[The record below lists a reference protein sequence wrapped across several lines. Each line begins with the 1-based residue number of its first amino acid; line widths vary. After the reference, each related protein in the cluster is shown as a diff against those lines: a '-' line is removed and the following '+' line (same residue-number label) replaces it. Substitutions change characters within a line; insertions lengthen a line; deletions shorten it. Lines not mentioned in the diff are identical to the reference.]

1 MTTERYRQQ
10 AEDFITQTM
19 QSEIPDVAV
28 DSGSAI
34 NSLIVR
40 GGGAIMAALFQEI
53 DHVIGAR
60 DISDPEALSTDDM
73 DRNMEVL
80 LVSRDSGTKS
90 RGFVNIHFSN
100 RGNRAFGAGTRV
112 ADADQTLFFLVEID
126 LSYAPSDHLPNASD
140 GTFYL
145 RVPFVAEKDGP
156 EYDLDVGQIT
166 SFVDNQLGAIYIRNG
181 EEFIGGLEAQTN
193 TQLLRTAQRSVST
206 RTPLTIDGTV
216 LALQQLF
223 GAKLLDAIILG
234 NGDVE
239 MLRDEL
245 HTVGPNLALD
255 PSGVPTGIHIGG
267 RTDAY
272 HWYPQV
278 NYVQVDV
285 DLTVDLVASSII
297 NVGAGAVAARFAA
310 GTTSTNAVQSSGRL
324 ILDLGGANEETVEFS
339 SVAFVLLTGIYTF
352 TITAPFPVFSHVSA
366 SPVTVSGDG
375 AIEIGPDAAIQIVPV
390 MLVKSVN
397 LLDSLTLSPI
407 GDPLVRVDPLS
418 RRPGWY
424 FEDFNKFNL
433 MSAKETKTLRID
445 EKRSVIGNAPLSRT
459 DGVVSAVNLLSSES
473 TDFTG
478 YQGRPITITFGALAV
493 TRTILQVMS
502 PTQVLYSAGPGDPLV
517 AGSGRTFSVPAGYGD
532 YIQYPIR
539 VAFYTHTE
547 IQEAQTAFDNGRT
560 RIVCSDILSRAFY
573 PIFLSFKL
581 RYKGSGV
588 ELDVRAAILDVI
600 QKSQGTILGANTYTR
615 FDVSDII
622 AAAYNDDLA
631 DYVETP
637 FQIKISRVNQDGTE
651 EIRWVSPGPNT
662 VNQLIVAATVVA
674 SPLTRTITCT
684 RPAHVAE
691 FAVPSSG
698 RLFLGAFSGTEEEL
712 TYDGVVY
719 SGVNITFVL
728 EESSPSPTS
737 GHPISEPLRV
747 SVYDFN
753 PDNVI
758 TDGTISDGRMFRP
771 YFGDVIIEK
780 IP

>member
-10 AEDFITQTM
+10 AEDFITETM

-60 DISDPEALSTDDM
+60 DISDPEALSTEDM

-80 LVSRDSGTKS
+80 LVERDAGIRS

-100 RGNRAFGAGTRV
+100 RDSRAFGAGTRV
-112 ADADQTLFFLVEID
+112 ADSDQTLFFVVETD
-126 LSYAPSDHLPNASD
+126 LEYTPSDHLPNASD

-145 RVPFVAEKDGP
+145 RVPFVAEKEGP

-166 SFVDNQLGAIYIRNG
+166 SFVDNQLGAIYVRNG
-181 EEFIGGLEAQTN
+181 EAFLGGLESQTN
-193 TQLLRTAQRSVST
+193 TQLLRTAQRSIST

-223 GAKLLDAIILG
+223 GTKLLDAIILG
-234 NGDVE
+234 NGDSE

-245 HTVGPNLALD
+245 HVVGPNMALD

-285 DLTVDLVASSII
+285 DLTVDLVAASVI
-297 NVGAGAVAARFAA
+297 NIGATSVSARFAS
-310 GTTSTNAVQSSGRL
+310 GTTSSNAIPSSGRL
-324 ILDLGGANEETVEFS
+324 VLDLGGANEETVEFS
-339 SVAFVLLTGIYTF
+339 SVVFVLLTGIYTF
-352 TITAPFPVFSHVSA
+352 TLTAPFPAFSHVSA
-366 SPVTVSGDG
+366 SPVTVSGNG
-375 AIEIGPDAAIQIVPV
+375 AVNIGPDAAIQIVPV
-390 MLVKSVN
+390 MLVKSVS
-397 LLDSLTLSPI
+397 LLDPLTLSPI
-407 GDPLVRVDPLS
+407 GSPLVRVDPLS
-418 RRPGWY
+418 RSPGWY

-445 EKRSVIGNAPLSRT
+445 EKRNVPGNMPLSKT
-459 DGVVSAVNLLSSES
+459 DGVVSLGNLLSSAT

-478 YQGRPITITFGALAV
+478 YQGRPITITFGMTTV
-493 TRTILQVMS
+493 TRTILQVLS
-502 PTQVLYSAGPGDPLV
+502 VTQVMYSDGPEDPLLTG
-517 AGSGRTFSVPAGYGD
+517 AGRTFSVPAGYGD
-532 YIQYPIR
+532 YIQYPVRI
-539 VAFYTHTE
+539 AFYTHTE

-573 PIFLSFKL
+573 PIFLEFKL
-581 RYKGSGV
+581 RYKGPGS
-588 ELDVRAAILDVI
+588 ELDVRAAILDLI
-600 QKSQGTILGANTYTR
+600 QKSQGSVLGANTSTR
-615 FDVSDII
+615 FDVSDIVS
-622 AAAYNDDLA
+622 AAYKDNLA

-637 FQIKISRVNQDGTE
+637 FEIKIARVNQDGTE
-651 EIRWVSPGPNT
+651 EIRWVAPGPNT
-662 VNQLIVAATVVA
+662 VNQLIIATTVVA
-674 SPLTRTITCT
+674 GPATRTITCT
-684 RPAHVAE
+684 RPSQVAE
-691 FAVPSSG
+691 FAVPSRG
-698 RLFLGAFSGTEEEL
+698 RLFLGAFAGTEEEL

-719 SGVNITFVL
+719 SGLNITFIL
-728 EESSPSPTS
+728 EESSPSPAA
-737 GHPISEPLRV
+737 GHPVAEPLRV

-753 PDNVI
+753 PNNVI
-758 TDGTISDGRMFRP
+758 TDGVISDGRMFRP
-771 YFGDVIIEK
+771 YFGNVIIEK